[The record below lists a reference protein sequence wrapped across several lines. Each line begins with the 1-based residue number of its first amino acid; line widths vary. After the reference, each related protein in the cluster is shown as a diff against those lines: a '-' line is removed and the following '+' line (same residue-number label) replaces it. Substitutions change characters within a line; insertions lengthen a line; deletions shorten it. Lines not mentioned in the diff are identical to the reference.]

1 MNPLDN
7 LSVGKIILIV
17 GAAGARKDFASGWL
31 GLCDNFVR
39 LNWRIDPLIGYSR
52 IDSVGHDISAVVD
65 SIERGDLHIDPTVNQ
80 RLAITCHI
88 DDSLGVNTADVSTV
102 NKLAK
107 LVNSNVLTI
116 AGIDL
121 HKADMVQYHWDR
133 LVKVHACIG
142 MEYNNHYRQQN
153 PDSVSNVF
161 HISDLVTDEYAINH
175 IENRINLAIENRSL
189 PPREQDNH
197 WSLYKKLDSLLPLDL
212 DYAELFKPGGSYYL
226 CNVVGATAPE
236 RAHAYWD
243 AMLPFINA
251 PDSCTAFGREWNK
264 SMIVK

>member
-1 MNPLDN
+1 
-7 LSVGKIILIV
+7 
-17 GAAGARKDFASGWL
+17 
-31 GLCDNFVR
+31 
-39 LNWRIDPLIGYSR
+39 
-52 IDSVGHDISAVVD
+52 
-65 SIERGDLHIDPTVNQ
+65 LHIDPTVNQ

-88 DDSLGVNTADVSTV
+88 DDSLGINTADISTV
-102 NKLAK
+102 NKLTK

-121 HKADMVQYHWDR
+121 HNADMVQYHWDR
-133 LVKVHACIG
+133 LVKVHVCIG
-142 MEYNNHYRQQN
+142 MKYNNHYRQQN
-153 PDSVSNVF
+153 PNSVSNTF

-175 IENRINLAIENRSL
+175 IENRINMAITDRLL

-197 WSLYKKLDSLLPLDL
+197 WPFYKKLDSLSPLDL

-226 CNVVGATAPE
+226 CNIVGATAPE

>member
-1 MNPLDN
+1 MNSLDN

-17 GAAGARKDFASGWL
+17 GAAGARKDFVSGWL
-31 GLCDNFVR
+31 GLCDDFVR
-39 LNWRIDPLIGYSR
+39 MNWRIDPLVGYSR
-52 IDSVGHDISAVVD
+52 IDSVGHDISAVAN

-80 RLAITCHI
+80 RLAITCHM
-88 DDSLGVNTADVSTV
+88 DDGLGVNTADVDTL

-121 HKADMVQYHWDR
+121 HNADMSQYQWDR
-133 LVKVHACIG
+133 LVKVHLCIG
-142 MEYNNHYRQQN
+142 MKYNQHRRQHN
-153 PDSVSNVF
+153 IGEIKGAFGSPEV
-161 HISDLVTDEYAINH
+161 LTDDQAIKY
-175 IENRINLAIENRSL
+175 IENRINIAVENSSL
-189 PPREQDNH
+189 EPREQDSH
-197 WSLYKKLDSLLPLDL
+197 WPFYKTLDSLSPLDL

>member
-7 LSVGKIILIV
+7 LSISKIILIV
-17 GAAGARKDFASGWL
+17 GAAGARKDFVSGWL
-31 GLCDNFVR
+31 GLCDDFVR

-52 IDSVGHDISAVVD
+52 IDSVGHDISAVAD

-80 RLAITCHI
+80 RLAITCHM
-88 DDSLGVNTADVSTV
+88 DNGLGINTADVDTV

-107 LVNSNVLTI
+107 LVDSNVLTI

-121 HKADMVQYHWDR
+121 HNADMVQYHWDR
-133 LVKVHACIG
+133 LVKVHICIG
-142 MEYNNHYRQQN
+142 MKYNQWHRQH
-153 PDSVSNVF
+153 NVGAIKGAF
-161 HISDLVTDEYAINH
+161 GSSDVLTDDHAINY
-175 IENRINLAIENRSL
+175 IENRINIAVENSSLA
-189 PPREQDNH
+189 PRDQDKH
-197 WSLYKKLDSLLPLDL
+197 WPFYKKLESLSPLDL

-226 CNVVGATAPE
+226 CNIVGATAPE

-251 PDSCTAFGREWNK
+251 PDSCTAFGKEWHK
-264 SMIVK
+264 SMVIK

>member
-7 LSVGKIILIV
+7 LSISKIILIV
-17 GAAGARKDFASGWL
+17 GAAGARKDFVSGWL
-31 GLCDNFVR
+31 GLCDDFVR

-52 IDSVGHDISAVVD
+52 IDSIGHDISAVAD

-88 DDSLGVNTADVSTV
+88 ADGLGGDTADIGTV

-121 HKADMVQYHWDR
+121 RNADMSQYYWDR
-133 LVKVHACIG
+133 LVKVHLCIG
-142 MEYNNHYRQQN
+142 MKYNQHRRQHN
-153 PDSVSNVF
+153 IGEIKGAFGSSDVS
-161 HISDLVTDEYAINH
+161 TDDQAIKY
-175 IENRINLAIENRSL
+175 IENRINMAVENSSLA
-189 PPREQDNH
+189 PRDQDKH
-197 WSLYKKLDSLLPLDL
+197 WPLYKKLDSLSPLDL

-226 CNVVGATAPE
+226 CNIVGATAPE

-251 PDSCTAFGREWNK
+251 PDSCTAFGREWDK

>member
-17 GAAGARKDFASGWL
+17 GAAGARKDFVSGWL
-31 GLCDNFVR
+31 GLCNGFVR
-39 LNWRIDPLIGYSR
+39 TRWRIDPLIGYSQ
-52 IDSVGHDISAVVD
+52 IDTIGHNISDVASRLENGV
-65 SIERGDLHIDPTVNQ
+65 LHIDPDLSQ
-80 RLAITCHI
+80 QLSIACHV
-88 DDSLGVNTADVSTV
+88 DNEAGVSTADVDTV

-121 HKADMVQYHWDR
+121 HNADMVQYHWDR
-133 LVKVHACIG
+133 LVKVHAYIG
-142 MEYNNHYRQQN
+142 MEYNNHYRRQH
-153 PDSVSNVF
+153 PELVSRTFNTV
-161 HISDLVTDEYAINH
+161 DPVTDEYAINY
-175 IENRINLAIENRSL
+175 IKNRINIAIEDLPL
-189 PPREQDNH
+189 PPRTQDNH
-197 WSLYKKLDSLLPLDL
+197 WSLYKKLDSLLTLDL